1 MNLYFMDVLNI
12 FITNVS
18 EIGSLWITCEV
29 IIELVEEHAGNQLC
43 VVCQRQL
50 VWQFG
55 NLTTHLED
63 LLQTWRTN
71 TYEHA

>member
-1 MNLYFMDVLNI
+1 MDVLDI
-12 FITNVS
+12 FITNVP
-18 EIGSLWITCEV
+18 EVVSLWVTCEV
-29 IIELVEEHAGNQLC
+29 VIELVEENAGDQLC
-43 VVCQRQL
+43 VVRQEQL

-71 TYEHA
+71 RYMHI